1 MIALAKKRIVLHTL
15 PASARHAALI
25 LMTCIPQIAVDFS
38 LMLPRPGVSDKREA
52 PASLADG
59 YPRVIS
65 LGERRDVCGRM
76 YGPGMSYLTWGSRI
90 RSMRKTDQSTR
101 LAVVCG
107 QTRHSYLIDGR

>member
-25 LMTCIPQIAVDFS
+25 LMTCIPQMAVDFS

-65 LGERRDVCGRM
+65 LGERRGVCGRM
-76 YGPGMSYLTWGSRI
+76 YSWHELSDMGGQGSDRCEKPFSQRGSQLFVARRGTLT
-90 RSMRKTDQSTR
+90 
-101 LAVVCG
+101 
-107 QTRHSYLIDGR
+107 